1 MPKRT
6 PRKQASAKAE
16 RRVSRRQKPDD
27 LTLDDWQ
34 RALRRQFGSEQP
46 FKLENL
52 GDHAV
57 FSDFRVTNP
66 ASGTSYRVAIR
77 SAEPGRNFCL
87 CRDFATNALGTC
99 KHVEFTLARLAK
111 KRGGKRALAE
121 GWNPPYSSVSL
132 DYGSERHLRFRAA
145 ADASPELL
153 RLTSR
158 WFKDSILPREKAA
171 TFDRFLRQAR
181 AIDPELRVY
190 DDALRF
196 VADVRD
202 VALRHK
208 AVDRAFPSGIE
219 STAFRKLLAV
229 PLYDYQKEG
238 VLFAARAGRS
248 LIGDEMGLGKT
259 VQAIGAVE
267 VMARCFGIE
276 RVLVVA
282 PTSLKHQWERE
293 IERLAPRPSVVVGGA
308 SAKRAAAFAAASFY
322 KITNYDTLHRDL
334 DLVRA
339 WAPDLVILDE
349 AQRIKNWS
357 TRAARTVKSIDS
369 PYAIVLTGT
378 PLENRLEELVSIVQ
392 FVDAHRLGATFRF
405 LDRHQMRDDSGRVV
419 GYRELDSI
427 ARTLAPIAIRRRK
440 KEVLSQLPG
449 RLEKNFFLPLTPEQS
464 EIHEANREVVAR
476 IVARWRR
483 YKFLSE
489 ADQRRLMVALQTM
502 RMVCDSTWLVD
513 GESDHGGKAAEVVT
527 LLEEMLEERETKVV
541 VFSQWLRMHEL
552 LRRQIE
558 KRGWGHVLFHGG
570 VESGKRKALVDSFRN
585 DPACRVFLSTDAG
598 GVGLNLQHANVVV
611 NVDLPWNPAV
621 LEQRIGRVHRIGQ
634 RRPVQVVNLV
644 AEDSIEQQML
654 DVLAFKSSLFA
665 GVLDGGESEIFLGG
679 SRLNKFMESVEN
691 VTKELAAPASRV
703 IDEPLAAEPAVEE
716 EAAKPAGSE
725 VEEAGSAEPMARLL
739 ETGLALLRGI
749 AGAGA
754 APGEAAARPRVETI
768 RDEATGETY
777 LKMPMPRRETVD
789 RLAAALGAL
798 LAELRQ

>member
-1 MPKRT
+1 MPA
-6 PRKQASAKAE
+6 RKPKKPADKPD
-16 RRVSRRQKPDD
+16 RRLSRSQKPDD
-27 LTLDDWQ
+27 LTLDEWQ

-46 FKLENL
+46 FRLENL
-52 GDHAV
+52 GDQPV
-57 FSDFRVTNP
+57 YSDFRVTNP

-77 SAEPGRNFCL
+77 SAEPGRNFCSR
-87 CRDFATNALGTC
+87 RDFATNALGTC
-99 KHVEFTLARLAK
+99 KHVEFALARLAK
-111 KRGGKRALAE
+111 KRGGKRALRE

-153 RLTSR
+153 RLASR
-158 WFKDSILPREKAA
+158 WFKDSILPRERAS

-202 VALRHK
+202 IALRHK
-208 AVDRAFPSGIE
+208 AVDRAFPAGTGSA
-219 STAFRKLLAV
+219 AFRKLLSV

-267 VMARCFGIE
+267 VMARCFGVE

-293 IERLAPRPSVVVGGA
+293 IERLAPRLTVVIGGPA
-308 SAKRAAAFAAASFY
+308 ANRAAGFQAESFY

-339 WAPDLVILDE
+339 WSPDLVILDE

-405 LDRHQMRDDSGRVV
+405 LDRHQMRDDHGRVV
-419 GYRELDSI
+419 GYRELDAI
-427 ARTLAPIAIRRRK
+427 AKTLAPIAIRRRK

-449 RLEKNFFLPLTPEQS
+449 RLAKNFFLPLTPEQS
-464 EIHEANREVVAR
+464 EIHEANREAVAR
-476 IVARWRR
+476 IVGRWRR
-483 YKFLSE
+483 YKFLSD
-489 ADQRRLMVALQTM
+489 ADQRKLMVALQTM

-513 GESDHGGKAAEVVT
+513 HESDHGAKAAEVVT
-527 LLEEMLEERETKVV
+527 LLEEMLEDPETKVV

-552 LRRQIE
+552 LVRRIE

-570 VESGKRKALVDSFRN
+570 VESGKRKALVDSFRS

-644 AEDSIEQQML
+644 AENSIEQQML
-654 DVLAFKSSLFA
+654 DVLAFKASLFA

-679 SRLNKFMESVEN
+679 SRLNKFMESVES
-691 VTKELAAPASRV
+691 VTKELGAP
-703 IDEPLAAEPAVEE
+703 ETPAE
-716 EAAKPAGSE
+716 EAATPTTE
-725 VEEAGSAEPMARLL
+725 VAEEARGSAPSIGAAEVAAPLAKLF
-739 ETGLALLRGI
+739 ETGLAVLQGLGI
-749 AGAGA
+749 AGATGA
-754 APGEAAARPRVETI
+754 AGARPRVEAI
-768 RDEATGETY
+768 RDEASGETY
-777 LKMPMPRRETVD
+777 LKMPMPRRETID

-798 LAELRQ
+798 LAEINSPPD